1 MIRAEITKRM
11 IIFLSIN
18 GYLINKVA
26 ALLYHTCFKRRD
38 FCEDIIQNVTKMQ
51 LLNSNTSKKDKLR
64 REVF

>member
-1 MIRAEITKRM
+1 M
-11 IIFLSIN
+11 
-18 GYLINKVA
+18 NKA
-26 ALLYHTCFKRRD
+26 GALLCTCFERRD